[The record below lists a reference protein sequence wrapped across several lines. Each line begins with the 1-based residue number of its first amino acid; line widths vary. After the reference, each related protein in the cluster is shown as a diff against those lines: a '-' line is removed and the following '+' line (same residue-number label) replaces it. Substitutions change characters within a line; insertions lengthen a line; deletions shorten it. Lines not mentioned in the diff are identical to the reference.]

1 MSRWDIDACPLCEHI
16 LADTRDYKYNS
27 MAKKLKNIAVL
38 ISGSGTNLQSIIS
51 HIKRGTLKCNLAAV
65 ISNKADAYGLKRAEK
80 AKIPNYFIDHKDI
93 SREEHEKKIIE
104 ILKKHKVDLVVLA
117 GYMRIIT
124 SYFIGQYKNRIINI
138 HPAILPAFPG
148 TDGYGDTFRY
158 GCKIGGC
165 TVHFVDSGVDTGPI
179 IIQKANPIKEN
190 DTLESFKK
198 RGLEIEHQA
207 LPEAIKL
214 FCTDKL
220 KIEGR
225 RVRVKK

>member
-1 MSRWDIDACPLCEHI
+1 
-16 LADTRDYKYNS
+16 
-27 MAKKLKNIAVL
+27 MAKKQKNIAVL
-38 ISGSGTNLQSIIS
+38 ISGSGTNLQSIID
-51 HIKRGTLKCNLAAV
+51 HIKKGKLKCNLAVV

-104 ILKKHKVDLVVLA
+104 VLKKHNVDLVVLA

-124 SYFIGQYKNRIINI
+124 PYFIGQYKNRIINI

-148 TDGYGDTFRY
+148 TDGYGDTFNY

-179 IIQKANPIKEN
+179 IIQKINPIKEN
-190 DTLESFKK
+190 ETLESFKK
-198 RGLEIEHQA
+198 RGLKIEHQA

-214 FCTDKL
+214 FCADKL

-225 RVRVKK
+225 RVKIKK

>member
-1 MSRWDIDACPLCEHI
+1 
-16 LADTRDYKYNS
+16 
-27 MAKKLKNIAVL
+27 MAKKQKNIAVL
-38 ISGSGTNLQSIIS
+38 ISGSGTNLQSIID
-51 HIKRGTLKCNLAAV
+51 HIKKGKLKCNLAVV
-65 ISNKADAYGLKRAEK
+65 ISNKADVYGLKRAEK

-104 ILKKHKVDLVVLA
+104 VLKKHNVDLVVLA

-124 SYFIGQYKNRIINI
+124 PYFIGQYKNRIINI

-148 TDGYGDTFRY
+148 TDGYGDTFNY

-179 IIQKANPIKEN
+179 IIQKINPIKEN
-190 DTLESFKK
+190 ETLESFKK
-198 RGLEIEHQA
+198 RGLKIEHQA

-214 FCTDKL
+214 FCADKL

-225 RVRVKK
+225 RVKIKK